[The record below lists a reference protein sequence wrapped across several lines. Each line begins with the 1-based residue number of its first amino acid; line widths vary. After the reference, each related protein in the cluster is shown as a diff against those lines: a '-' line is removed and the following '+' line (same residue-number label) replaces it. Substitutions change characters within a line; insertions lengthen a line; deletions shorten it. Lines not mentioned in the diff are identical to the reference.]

1 MDAFSGDHFQPS
13 FDHYDDFGYGGGGA
27 QEMDLPYDADFLKM
41 VKSLPKLKR
50 LDIGHGSDV
59 SFLYEYILSPHA
71 HSDAEYELESQRGR
85 VTTDER
91 NLPEPWTSKVREEAA
106 RQEALVAIMND
117 AGVDPT
123 IREMAEEEAMSCP
136 ACKKIAKK
144 RCTGCKRTWYCS
156 VDCQK
161 HDYKKKHARL
171 CKETF

>member
-1 MDAFSGDHFQPS
+1 
-13 FDHYDDFGYGGGGA
+13 
-27 QEMDLPYDADFLKM
+27 
-41 VKSLPKLKR
+41 
-50 LDIGHGSDV
+50 V

-91 NLPEPWTSKVREEAA
+91 NQPEPWTSKVREEAA

-117 AGVDPT
+117 AGGDPT

-136 ACKKIAKK
+136 VCKKLAKK